1 MWNLEKKRLLVTGG
15 TKGIG
20 RATVIE
26 MLNLG
31 ATVLFTARDKK
42 EVEEFEQ
49 ELQEMNLPAFG
60 LVSDVSSDV
69 DQLHL
74 QEWIESRWK
83 GLDGLVNNAGFNIR
97 KRSVDYTGEDYQRV
111 MKVNL
116 LAPFEISRRLFPYLL
131 QGKNPV
137 IVNVAS
143 VAGILDVQ
151 TGSIYAMAKAG
162 LIQQT
167 RNLAVEWAKHGIRV
181 NAVSPWITDTPL
193 ARPLIDN
200 QEKIGKM
207 IERTPMQ
214 RVARPE
220 EMASAIVFLMMDKSS
235 YISGQNLIV
244 DGGMSVNAL

>member
-1 MWNLEKKRLLVTGG
+1 MWNLDNKRILVTGG

-42 EVEEFEQ
+42 EVEGFEQ
-49 ELQEMNLPAFG
+49 ELQQMDLPAFG
-60 LVSDVSSDV
+60 LVSDVTIDE
-69 DQLHL
+69 DQLRL
-74 QEWIESRWK
+74 QGWVDSRWK
-83 GLDGLVNNAGFNIR
+83 GLDGLINNAGFNIR
-97 KRSVDYTGEDYQRV
+97 KSSVDYTGEDYQTI

-116 LAPFEISRRLFPYLL
+116 QAPFEISKRLFPYLL

-143 VAGILDVQ
+143 VAGTLDVH

-181 NAVSPWITDTPL
+181 NAVSPWITETPL
-193 ARPLIDN
+193 TQPLIED
-200 QEKIGKM
+200 QKKIGKM
-207 IERTPMQ
+207 IERTPMG

-220 EMASAIVFLMMDKSS
+220 EMAGVIIFLTMDKSS
-235 YISGQNLIV
+235 YISGQNIMV
-244 DGGMSVNAL
+244 DGGMSVNGA